1 MCLGG
6 LAAVCSQTRPG
17 QASLLAAIDAHHEQ
31 AGHLIESGLRDAE
44 AVFRDGF
51 VGSAALHSELLWVG
65 LLGTWMPL
73 VPLSAEAVRH
83 WAAAASA
90 PQVVVSALTVGYA
103 LRKLLPRSAAEAH
116 LSTSF
121 HNALKRGRLHTLVTA
136 AFSPVGLVH
145 WLHAVL
151 AVLAIA
157 PDMAPEYGRKGLLG
171 LYVAAGAAASLGSV
185 LGGVLARRRS
195 VARPSVSGAVM
206 GMLLMRAA
214 LAPGS
219 EVVVGSLR
227 LPPLRAAL
235 LHLVVD
241 TLSNAG
247 GASVEKLFAMA
258 GAAVMVAS
266 SRPQVRQLLQE
277 GGWADGWEQMVEYVK
292 GAI

>member
-1 MCLGG
+1 M
-6 LAAVCSQTRPG
+6 RIG
-17 QASLLAAIDAHHEQ
+17 QASQEYTAAEKFTFAESDPKVF
-31 AGHLIESGLRDAE
+31 AGGSHYVTDE
-44 AVFRDGF
+44 A
-51 VGSAALHSELLWVG
+51 AK
-65 LLGTWMPL
+65 
-73 VPLSAEAVRH
+73 
-83 WAAAASA
+83 AAAASA

-195 VARPSVSGAVM
+195 VARPSVSARRSGRNKTRTDRYR
-206 GMLLMRAA
+206 LCRRST
-214 LAPGS
+214 PS
-219 EVVVGSLR
+219 RYPSGSLWS
-227 LPPLRAAL
+227 A
-235 LHLVVD
+235 
-241 TLSNAG
+241 T
-247 GASVEKLFAMA
+247 
-258 GAAVMVAS
+258 
-266 SRPQVRQLLQE
+266 
-277 GGWADGWEQMVEYVK
+277 
-292 GAI
+292 